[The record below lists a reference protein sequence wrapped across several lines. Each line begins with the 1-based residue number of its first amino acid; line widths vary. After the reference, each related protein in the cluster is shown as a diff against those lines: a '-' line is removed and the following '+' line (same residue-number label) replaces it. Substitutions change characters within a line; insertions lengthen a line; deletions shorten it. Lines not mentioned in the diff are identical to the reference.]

1 MAYSNLASQEDEI
14 MKKIQHLIGLTI
26 VTLAITACQ
35 TTPRQYNGMTGYQIE
50 NQSTNSATLAYTLAG
65 RADLKLDESKLQR
78 ACQKVLNTTQD
89 YKISILSIN
98 EIMNPSMGQKN
109 QQSVQLGQSR
119 TSFGLSNT
127 QSLNSSEDLA
137 TRQAL
142 ESRPSSLQVVRYTCS

>member
-1 MAYSNLASQEDEI
+1 
-14 MKKIQHLIGLTI
+14 MKKIQRLIGFT
-26 VTLAITACQ
+26 VMTLAISACQ
-35 TTPRQYNGMTGYQIE
+35 TTPRQFNGMTGYQIE
-50 NQSTNSATLAYTLAG
+50 NQGPNSATLADTLAG

-78 ACQKVLNTTQD
+78 ACQKVLSSTQN

-98 EIMNPSMGQKN
+98 EIMNPSRGQN
-109 QQSVQLGQSR
+109 DQQAVQLGQSR

-127 QSLNSSEDLA
+127 QSLNSSEDFA